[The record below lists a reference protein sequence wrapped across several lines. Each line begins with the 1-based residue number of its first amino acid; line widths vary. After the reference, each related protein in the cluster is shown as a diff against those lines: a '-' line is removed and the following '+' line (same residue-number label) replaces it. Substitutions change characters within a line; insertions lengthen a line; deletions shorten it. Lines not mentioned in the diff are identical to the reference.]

1 MMRDNWVHFI
11 PTLGVKP
18 EANLQR
24 THSEPTA
31 NLLWSRFGGGDR
43 LFIFYQK
50 GQKRGATFVKKVWH
64 RMTITITN
72 QYFFL
77 FI

>member
-24 THSEPTA
+24 THSEPS
-31 NLLWSRFGGGDR
+31 LEPLWRGDR
-43 LFIFYQK
+43 LFILYQK
-50 GQKRGATFVKKVWH
+50 GQKRGDAFVKKVWH

>member
-24 THSEPTA
+24 TYSEPS
-31 NLLWSRFGGGDR
+31 LKPLWRGDR
-43 LFIFYQK
+43 LFILYQK

-64 RMTITITN
+64 SMTITITN

>member
-11 PTLGVKP
+11 PTVGVKP

-24 THSEPTA
+24 TYSEPT
-31 NLLWSRFGGGDR
+31 LEPLWRGDR
-43 LFIFYQK
+43 LFILYQK
-50 GQKRGATFVKKVWH
+50 GQKRGDAFVKKVWH

>member
-24 THSEPTA
+24 TYSEPS
-31 NLLWSRFGGGDR
+31 LEPLWRGDR
-43 LFIFYQK
+43 LFILYQK
-50 GQKRGATFVKKVWH
+50 GQKRGDAFVKKEWQQVGH
-64 RMTITITN
+64 DDDN
-72 QYFFL
+72 NN
-77 FI
+77 

>member
-31 NLLWSRFGGGDR
+31 NLLWSRFGVGGSSVY
-43 LFIFYQK
+43 LLPK
-50 GQKRGATFVKKVWH
+50 GAKTGCHFCKKSVAQDDD
-64 RMTITITN
+64 N
-72 QYFFL
+72 NN
-77 FI
+77 